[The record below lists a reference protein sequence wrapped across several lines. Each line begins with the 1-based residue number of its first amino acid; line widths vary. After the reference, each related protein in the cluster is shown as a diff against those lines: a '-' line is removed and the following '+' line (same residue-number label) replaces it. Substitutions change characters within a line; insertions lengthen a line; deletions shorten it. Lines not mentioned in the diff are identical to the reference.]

1 MEFKKSLLA
10 LSVLTVLSGCGSSD
24 DDKKETPN
32 PDTSKPPVEV
42 VTSDIKGVASKG
54 TFINAPVYFYKY
66 VDGAPVRLTEE
77 ELGAAST
84 MTDEKGQ
91 YSAQVKVDGL
101 IKVEIG
107 VSQDISSPTYMI
119 CDAPAG
125 CGQNAKGEA
134 IGFGEQIN
142 MTVKDPTFTL
152 SSLISAAKNDG
163 DVENTAN
170 ITPLT
175 HFAAALA
182 EQRGD
187 VSAESV
193 SKAQSEIADTFGL
206 IGALNELV
214 PAKVEDQASLVD
226 DDESD
231 NLRYALINAGIA
243 QALFVGSEG
252 NVGDMSARL
261 NSAITDLVAADGAF
275 LVSRDNDDDT
285 EFELTLED
293 ILKGAEQ
300 ATQQIIVLIKKDPTL
315 AKNLSRIS
323 DFELLVTKLNNE
335 VAKKKKDAGE
345 DGRSK
350 GTETDVTEGDAVSK
364 AAAMVNDIRVFA
376 NLFDVANT
384 SGKEVQTQGEEFV
397 QLVEDAGL
405 MVEQQAD
412 SFKLLAD
419 VSEALAVIDALRDA
433 GTIKTNTVDLK
444 NYLALSGA
452 TGVATLDEDGL
463 TFNIQATAGDESLSA
478 KAAIT
483 SNEANTEYTLS
494 LDGTI
499 ENAAAKFTLN
509 EGTKV
514 SLTLSEAVTR
524 EQLTSDSFDLDDHGI
539 EAVKG
544 ALNLELTLAQKK
556 TDDVTNPVSFS
567 GKLSAELVPVIEES
581 LENDLYTMYWQPRD
595 SAIYYRIKQEVNIL
609 PKMLYLGGDFSSEQ
623 GNRISANL
631 TVNIENAEGFE
642 AAGFSYFGEKVT
654 DVASFEYTSEDA
666 ALITHKDGSTK
677 DYKLVSNGEDGTVVY
692 QMNTADYNFTGW
704 LTEFEGLHYKISRT
718 VYTGEDPTEVTNW
731 VRRLVYADYMYV
743 DQYAPVP
750 GEIESFTNGV
760 ITLKDGSVSNV
771 NELSWTNNI
780 RSHSLAELREF
791 IGTVESVAEV
801 TDLHSFL
808 NEPEFKLRNSNVLE
822 GQGHVRIEMP
832 DLKSAVGETVTLNGR
847 YVSKETDAN
856 YVVAVNSTGTQTV
869 ATLGN
874 VTNTYTMAKDEKDG
888 FIYSEETLV
897 QNDYRRSYKV
907 EFTALEDLSAGTP
920 YFYTTSY
927 EHEYLGD
934 YDDYLKPPVPELP
947 PGEVIGQYVLPVI
960 YNDVKS
966 YEVYDIHSVSFDGAK
981 FVDTD
986 GTTVEPLDYVYF
998 RGNAQTLEGAVN
1010 SIHYGSFSLTSDYPA
1025 IEGFIAD
1032 GRNNSSIYL
1041 EGKGRFDF
1049 WVDDKYTNDAGE
1061 ETTYASSVTPGST
1074 VNIPTYFKNPEDT
1087 FELEDENN
1095 FLGISAALNVDVV
1108 LGDYAV
1114 DLTLSGQRTEYQQGE
1129 FDLDI
1134 KYVIPG
1140 SDAQR
1145 SFTVEFDTKTETLS
1159 AKNAEGVSLQII
1171 ESETVE
1177 GEEVDEEAEVE
1188 IGKIMVGE
1196 EVAATIF
1203 KRGSIVLVKYTDGA
1217 IESL

>member
-1 MEFKKSLLA
+1 MEFKKSVLA
-10 LSVLTVLSGCGSSD
+10 LGVLTVLSGCGSSD
-24 DDKKETPN
+24 DDKKTTPVDN
-32 PDTSKPPVEV
+32 VA

-66 VDGAPVRLTEE
+66 VDGAAVRLTEE

-84 MTDEKGQ
+84 MTDENGQ
-91 YSAQVKVDGL
+91 YSAKVKVDGL
-101 IKVEIG
+101 VKVEIG
-107 VSQDISSPTYMI
+107 ISQDISSPTYMI

-152 SSLISAAKNDG
+152 TSLISAAKNEG

-175 HFAAALA
+175 HFATALA
-182 EQRGD
+182 EQRGN

-275 LVSRDNDDDT
+275 LVSRDNDDDA

-300 ATQQIIVLIKKDPTL
+300 ATQQIIVLIKKDPVL
-315 AKNLSRIS
+315 AKNLSRIA
-323 DFELLVTKLNNE
+323 DFELLVTKLNNDL
-335 VAKKKKDAGE
+335 AKKKKDAGE

-350 GTETDVTEGDAVSK
+350 GTETDVTEGDAVAK
-364 AAAMVNDIRVFA
+364 AAAMVKDIRVFA
-376 NLFDVANT
+376 NLFDVADT

-397 QLVEDAGL
+397 QLVEDAGT
-405 MVEQQAD
+405 MVEEQAE

-419 VSEALAVIDALRDA
+419 VSEALAVIDSLRRA
-433 GTIKTNTVDLK
+433 GEITINTVDLK
-444 NYLALSGA
+444 NYLALPGA
-452 TGVATLDEDGL
+452 TGTATLDEDGL
-463 TFNIQATAGDESLSA
+463 TFNVQATAGNESLSA
-478 KAAIT
+478 KAAVT
-483 SNEANTEYTLS
+483 SNEANTEYTLKV
-494 LDGTI
+494 DGII
-499 ENAAAKFTLN
+499 ENDAAKFTLN
-509 EGTKV
+509 EGTQV
-514 SLTLSEAVTR
+514 SVTLNKAVTAD
-524 EQLTSDSFDLDDHGI
+524 ELKSDTFDLEAHGI

-556 TDDVTNPVSFS
+556 TDEVTNPVSFS
-567 GKLSAELVPVIEES
+567 GQLSAELVPVIEES
-581 LENDLYTMYWQPRD
+581 LENDLYTMNWQPRD
-595 SAIYYRIKQEVNIL
+595 SAIYYRIRQEVNIL

-623 GNRISANL
+623 GNRVSANL

-654 DVASFEYTSEDA
+654 DVASFKYTSENV
-666 ALITHKDGSTK
+666 ALITHKDNSTK
-677 DYKLVSNGEDGTVVY
+677 EYKLVSNGEDGTVVY
-692 QMNTADYNFTGW
+692 QMNTAEYNFTGW

-718 VYTGEDPTEVTNW
+718 VNTGEDPAEVTNW
-731 VRRLVYADYMYV
+731 IRRLVYSDYMYV
-743 DQYAPVP
+743 DQYAPVT
-750 GEIESFTNGV
+750 GEIESFNNGV

-771 NELSWTNNI
+771 NELSWTNNL

-808 NEPEFKLRNSNVLE
+808 NEPEFKLRNSNVIE

-832 DLKSAVGETVTLNGR
+832 DSKSAVGETVTLNGR

-856 YVVAVNSTGTQTV
+856 YVVTVNSAGTQTV

-888 FIYSEETLV
+888 FVYSEETLI
-897 QNDYRRSYKV
+897 QNNYRRAYKV
-907 EFTALEDLSAGTP
+907 EFTALENLSAGTP

-927 EHEYLGD
+927 EYEYLGD
-934 YDDYLKPPVPELP
+934 DTGNTQPPVPELP
-947 PGEVIGQYVLPVI
+947 PGEIIGQYVLPVI
-960 YNDVKS
+960 NNDVKS
-966 YEVYDIHSVSFDGAK
+966 YELYDIHSVSFDGVK
-981 FVDTD
+981 FVDTNGERVD
-986 GTTVEPLDYVYF
+986 PLDYAYF
-998 RGNAQTLEGAVN
+998 HSNAQTLDDAVN
-1010 SIHYGSFSLTSDYPA
+1010 SIHYGSFSLTSEYPA

-1049 WVDDKYTNDAGE
+1049 WVDNKYTNDAGE

-1095 FLGISAALNVDVV
+1095 FLDISAALNVDVV

-1114 DLTLSGQRTEYQQGE
+1114 DLTLSGQRTELEQGKLE
-1129 FDLDI
+1129 LDI
-1134 KYVIPG
+1134 KYIIPG

-1145 SFTVEFDTKTETLS
+1145 SFMVEYDTKTESLS
-1159 AKNAEGVSLQII
+1159 AKNTEGVSL
-1171 ESETVE
+1171 VLVDK
-1177 GEEVDEEAEVE
+1177 GEISDEDADAGVEVE

-1196 EVAATIF
+1196 EVAATIL
-1203 KRGSIVLVKYTDGA
+1203 KRDSIVLIKYTDGV